1 VVDSD
6 DRLRVSV
13 AQNELEMLLEHK
25 SIKGR
30 KLPMLFFANKS
41 DMASCMPEQEVAN
54 EMHLDEITD
63 RPWNIQASSATEG
76 FGVDEGINWLSEQVK
91 KNK

>member
-1 VVDSD
+1 MSGQGKYRNLWEQYYETAEAIIFVVDAD

-13 AQNELEMLLEHK
+13 AQNELEILLDHA

-41 DMASCMPEQEVAN
+41 DLASVMAEQEVAN
-54 EMHLDEITD
+54 EMHLD
-63 RPWNIQASSATEG
+63 
-76 FGVDEGINWLSEQVK
+76 
-91 KNK
+91 